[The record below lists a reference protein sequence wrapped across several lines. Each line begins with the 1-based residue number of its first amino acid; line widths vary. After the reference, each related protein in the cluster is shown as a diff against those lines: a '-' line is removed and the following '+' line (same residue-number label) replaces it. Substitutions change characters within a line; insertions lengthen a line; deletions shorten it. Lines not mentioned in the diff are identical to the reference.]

1 MAAIRTFLAA
11 LTLRDVPKMRSG
23 RVSPENPTATCHNA
37 PGSWPSAFTT
47 DYDNYIL
54 PGEFSCHAAFAA
66 MRRHRLGSAPLT
78 FRLTGPPLYRLP
90 HGREVG
96 APNVLPS
103 Y

>member
-54 PGEFSCHAAFAA
+54 PGEFSRHAAFRRYAA
-66 MRRHRLGSAPLT
+66 PPAGLGPLT

>member
-54 PGEFSCHAAFAA
+54 PGEFSCHAAFRRYAA
-66 MRRHRLGSAPLT
+66 PPAGLGPT
-78 FRLTGPPLYRLP
+78 YI
-90 HGREVG
+90 
-96 APNVLPS
+96 
-103 Y
+103 